1 VISYI
6 IRRTLYAIPI
16 LIGINLITFALFFLV
31 NTPDDMARMQLG
43 QKRVTLEA
51 IQKWKAERGYDK
63 PLLWNGTAAG
73 ARRVSDTIFFEK
85 SVKLFVFDFGA
96 AESDNRDIANEIKTR
111 MWPSLALAI
120 PVFLVGLAV
129 NITFALGM
137 AFFRATYLDLWGV
150 MLCVAMMSISSL
162 FYIIGGQ
169 YLISKLWH
177 LVPISG
183 YAGGLDAAKF
193 VVLPVLI
200 GVIGG
205 VGSGS
210 RWYRTLFLEEMGK
223 DYVRTA
229 RAKGLAEPVV
239 MFRHV
244 LKNAMIPVLT
254 GVVVVIP
261 LLFMGSLI
269 SESFFGIP
277 GLGSYTIDAIQAQ
290 DFAVVRAMV
299 FIGSAFYIAGLILTD
314 ISYTL
319 VDPRIRLE

>member
-1 VISYI
+1 MLAYVV
-6 IRRTLYAIPI
+6 RRVLYAIPI
-16 LIGINLITFALFFLV
+16 LVGINLITFALFFLV

-43 QKRVTLEA
+43 QKRVTPEA

-63 PLLWNGTAAG
+63 PLFYNDGSLTN
-73 ARRVSDTIFFEK
+73 TIFFEK
-85 SVKLFVFDFGA
+85 SIRLFAFDFGR
-96 AESDNRDIANEIKTR
+96 AEDNRDIANEIRQR
-111 MWPSLALAI
+111 MGPSLALAI

-150 MLCVAMMSISSL
+150 VLCVAMMSISTL

-183 YAGGLDAAKF
+183 YAGGADAAKF
-193 VVLPVLI
+193 IVLPALI
-200 GVIGG
+200 GVFGGIGA
-205 VGSGS
+205 GS
-210 RWYRTLFLEEMGK
+210 RWYRTLFLEEMTR

-229 RAKGLAEPVV
+229 RAKGLGEGAV

-244 LKNAMIPVLT
+244 LKNAMIPILT
-254 GVVVVIP
+254 GVVAVIP
-261 LLFMGSLI
+261 LLFMGSLL

-290 DFAVVRAMV
+290 DFAVVRSMV
-299 FIGSAFYIAGLILTD
+299 FIGSVLYILGLLLTD
-314 ISYTL
+314 LSYTL
-319 VDPRIRLE
+319 VDPRIKLQ

>member
-1 VISYI
+1 MTAYI

-43 QKRVTLEA
+43 VKRVTPEA
-51 IQKWKAERGYDK
+51 IEKWKAERGYDK
-63 PLLWNGTAAG
+63 PLLWNGAAPG
-73 ARRVSDTIFFEK
+73 AHKATDTIFFEK
-85 SVKLFVFDFGA
+85 SVTLFALEFGR
-96 AESDNRDIANEIKTR
+96 AEDNRDIGNEIRTR

-137 AFFRATYLDLWGV
+137 AFFRATYLDFWGV
-150 MLCVAMMSISSL
+150 ILCVAMMSISSL

-183 YAGGLDAAKF
+183 YEGGPDAVKF
-193 VVLPVLI
+193 LVLPVLV

-205 VGSGS
+205 IGSGS
-210 RWYRTLFLEEMGK
+210 RWYRTLFLEEMGR

-229 RAKGLAEPVV
+229 RAKGLAESTV

-244 LKNAMIPVLT
+244 LKNALIPILT

-269 SESFFGIP
+269 AESFFGIP
-277 GLGSYTIDAIQAQ
+277 GLGSYTIDAIEAQ
-290 DFAVVRAMV
+290 DFSVVRAMV
-299 FIGSAFYIAGLILTD
+299 FLGSVLYIVGLILTD

-319 VDPRIRLE
+319 ADPRIRLQ